1 MAGPGATL
9 KQIVQYDIEYAFL
22 SRGRQIR
29 IASLTTDQVHL
40 FGSAVAVSVTDKLR
54 DFSPEH
60 YVLANVGVSHSSS
73 RCRPKQL
80 LISRV
85 IFRDKD
91 QIDPAHFNYEFD
103 GLRLDFKQIQ

>member
-1 MAGPGATL
+1 MADSRATL
-9 KQIVQYDIEYAFL
+9 KQIVQYDIEYVFL
-22 SRGRQIR
+22 SRGCQVR
-29 IASLTTDQVHL
+29 IASLTTDQVH

-60 YVLANVGVSHSSS
+60 YVLANVGVSHSSL
-73 RCRPKQL
+73 RYRPKQI

-103 GLRLDFKQIQ
+103 GLRLDFKQI

>member
-1 MAGPGATL
+1 MADSRATL
-9 KQIVQYDIEYAFL
+9 KQIVQYHIEYVFL

-29 IASLTTDQVHL
+29 IASLTTDQVH
-40 FGSAVAVSVTDKLR
+40 FGSAAVAVSVTDKLR

-60 YVLANVGVSHSSS
+60 YVLANVGVSHSSL
-73 RCRPKQL
+73 RCRQKQI

-103 GLRLDFKQIQ
+103 CLRLDFKQI

>member
-1 MAGPGATL
+1 MADSRATL
-9 KQIVQYDIEYAFL
+9 KQIVQYDIAYVFL
-22 SRGRQIR
+22 SRVRQIR
-29 IASLTTDQVHL
+29 IASLTTDQVH

-60 YVLANVGVSHSSS
+60 YVLANVGVSHSSL
-73 RCRPKQL
+73 RRRPKQI

-103 GLRLDFKQIQ
+103 GLRLDFKQI

>member
-1 MAGPGATL
+1 MADSRATL
-9 KQIVQYDIEYAFL
+9 KQIVQHDIEYVFL

-29 IASLTTDQVHL
+29 IASLTTDQVH
-40 FGSAVAVSVTDKLR
+40 FGSAVAVSVADKL

-60 YVLANVGVSHSSS
+60 YVLANVGVSHSSL
-73 RCRPKQL
+73 RCRPKQI

-103 GLRLDFKQIQ
+103 GLRLDFKQI

>member
-1 MAGPGATL
+1 MADSRATL
-9 KQIVQYDIEYAFL
+9 KQIVQYDIEYVFL

-29 IASLTTDQVHL
+29 IASFTTDQVH
-40 FGSAVAVSVTDKLR
+40 FGSAAAVVSVTDKLR

-60 YVLANVGVSHSSS
+60 YVLANVGVSHSSL
-73 RCRPKQL
+73 RCRAKQV

-91 QIDPAHFNYEFD
+91 QIDPSHFNYEFD
-103 GLRLDFKQIQ
+103 GLRLAFKRI

>member
-1 MAGPGATL
+1 MADSRATL
-9 KQIVQYDIEYAFL
+9 KQIVQYDIEYVFL

-29 IASLTTDQVHL
+29 IASLTTDQVH

-60 YVLANVGVSHSSS
+60 YVLANVGVSHSSL
-73 RCRPKQL
+73 RCRRPKQI

-91 QIDPAHFNYEFD
+91 QINPAHYSHEFD
-103 GLRLDFKQIQ
+103 GLKLDFKQI

>member
-1 MAGPGATL
+1 MDARCAG
-9 KQIVQYDIEYAFL
+9 IE
-22 SRGRQIR
+22 
-29 IASLTTDQVHL
+29 SLTADQVH
-40 FGSAVAVSVTDKLR
+40 FCFAVAVSVTDKQLR

-60 YVLANVGVSHSSS
+60 YVLANVGVSHSSL
-73 RCRPKQL
+73 RCRPKQI

-103 GLRLDFKQIQ
+103 GLRLDFKQI

>member
-1 MAGPGATL
+1 MADSRATL
-9 KQIVQYDIEYAFL
+9 KQIVQYDIEYVFL

-29 IASLTTDQVHL
+29 IASLTTDQVH
-40 FGSAVAVSVTDKLR
+40 FGSAVAVSVTDKLW

-60 YVLANVGVSHSSS
+60 YLLAYVGVYSHSSL
-73 RCRPKQL
+73 RCRPKQI

-103 GLRLDFKQIQ
+103 GLRLDFKQI